1 MNIKFE
7 KETYELNFIVK
18 NEDSAAFLGSGD
30 VGVLSTPAMI
40 NMMEN
45 TARIFTQEYL
55 TGEWTTVGTQVCIKH
70 LRPAPIGAKIRV
82 VAKIL
87 EVDGKRLNFHVEA
100 YWNDK
105 LLGEG
110 THERYIV
117 DKVKF
122 LEKLKQQIS

>member
-1 MNIKFE
+1 MEIKFE
-7 KETYELNFIVK
+7 TETFEMEFEVKE
-18 NEDSAAFLGSGD
+18 EDSAAFLGSGD

-45 TARIFTQEYL
+45 TARIFTQKYL
-55 TGEWTTVGTQVCIKH
+55 TGDWTTVGTQVCIKH
-70 LRPAPIGAKIRV
+70 LRPAPIGAKVRV
-82 VAKIL
+82 VATIKEI
-87 EVDGKRLNFHVEA
+87 DGKRLNFQVQA

-117 DKVKF
+117 DKIKF